1 MQQDTE
7 DRSLTVAVVLSLR
20 NLEMST
26 GCAKQVGSSAIR
38 ELSGEAPAGDR
49 NGVLSSHR

>member
-1 MQQDTE
+1 MRQDTE
-7 DRSLTVAVVLSLR
+7 DRSLTVAVLSLR
-20 NLEMST
+20 SLEMST
-26 GCAKQVGSSAIR
+26 GCAKQVASSAIR